1 MKLRLLFVFWSLWFL
16 NFSSRTIFSPVL
28 PIIEEE
34 LALSH
39 ATAGS
44 FFIFL
49 SVGNTVGLILTSFVS
64 TRIGYKRSI
73 AVGFLI
79 TSIALFFLRIA
90 GSYGSFAVLALF
102 VGIGSGIYI
111 PSVMPI
117 LTTTFDRDKWGK
129 AIALHD
135 TAASF
140 SIFAV
145 PILVVFAL
153 RYLHWRTLFPILSCA
168 CWAAVIIFLRI
179 SPDPRPQKGESAR
192 FLDLVGRTEFW
203 MMAIL
208 WVFASASNTGVY
220 GVIPLFLIE
229 ERGMSLDLANTVFGF
244 SRVGGLLV
252 SVLAGVLADRYGAR
266 RILFL
271 AFLATGMSTVGMALA
286 HSFSLLVVM
295 LFVQASVS
303 VAFFPVGLLSI
314 SKLTSLR
321 ERSIFISAVIFL
333 AVILGRGAT
342 PVVLGA
348 VADVRSFE
356 AGILILGILTIF
368 SSVCLKGLKGI

>member
-1 MKLRLLFVFWSLWFL
+1 MKLPLLFVFWSLWFL
-16 NFSSRTIFSPVL
+16 NFSSRTVFSPVL

-49 SVGNTVGLILTSFVS
+49 SVGHTIGLILTNFLS

-79 TSIALFFLRIA
+79 TSIAFFFLRIA
-90 GSYGSFAVLALF
+90 GSYGSFAVLVLF

-111 PSVMPI
+111 PSAMPI
-117 LTTTFDRDKWGK
+117 LTTTFDREKWGT

-168 CWAAVIIFLRI
+168 CLAAVM
-179 SPDPRPQKGESAR
+179 PDGAFSITMHSSDLTANFSA
-192 FLDLVGRTEFW
+192 
-203 MMAIL
+203 
-208 WVFASASNTGVY
+208 
-220 GVIPLFLIE
+220 
-229 ERGMSLDLANTVFGF
+229 
-244 SRVGGLLV
+244 
-252 SVLAGVLADRYGAR
+252 
-266 RILFL
+266 
-271 AFLATGMSTVGMALA
+271 
-286 HSFSLLVVM
+286 
-295 LFVQASVS
+295 
-303 VAFFPVGLLSI
+303 
-314 SKLTSLR
+314 
-321 ERSIFISAVIFL
+321 AV
-333 AVILGRGAT
+333 
-342 PVVLGA
+342 
-348 VADVRSFE
+348 
-356 AGILILGILTIF
+356 
-368 SSVCLKGLKGI
+368 K